1 MSDNNTGFTPPP
13 APPAGFSAPGS
24 DPRNPMYVTPG
35 RSDKSLLI
43 ATILSALFF
52 FTGLGGLHRF
62 YVGKIGTGILMLL
75 TFGGLG
81 IWALIDLIVLITGNF
96 KDRDNTRITNW
107 STSS

>member
-1 MSDNNTGFTPPP
+1 MSDNNAGSTPPP
-13 APPAGFSAPGS
+13 APPVGFSTPGS
-24 DPRNPMYVTPG
+24 DPHKPIYVTQG

-52 FTGLGGLHRF
+52 VTGLGGLHRF
-62 YVGKIGTGILMLL
+62 YVGKIGTGILMLI

-96 KDRDNTRITNW
+96 RDRDNNRITNW